1 MKFYTRSVISSI
13 TYLFLYATI
22 YIAANPI
29 NSIGTSV
36 GTAESRLSWWNSLPS
51 GEKQALRNLFDRTW
65 FDRLPSDSIIAYAS
79 TAEKIYDFLESGA
92 DADGTDSFISFAP
105 MLLRASFHSAG
116 TYDHTTGAGGT
127 NGGTFFNPFELED
140 MGNGCMAVASNEL
153 FSLFH
158 SNNLVKRM
166 L

>member
-1 MKFYTRSVISSI
+1 MF
-13 TYLFLYATI
+13 
-22 YIAANPI
+22 
-29 NSIGTSV
+29 
-36 GTAESRLSWWNSLPS
+36 
-51 GEKQALRNLFDRTW
+51 
-65 FDRLPSDSIIAYAS
+65 
-79 TAEKIYDFLESGA
+79 
-92 DADGTDSFISFAP
+92 
-105 MLLRASFHSAG
+105 LRASFHSAG